1 MSIQAIFKFRGTAI
15 SNFQESFIKRGIT
28 HGLVCVKEKQST
40 GIKWYAGTYGNNT
53 QAKGD
58 GPFAGRANTA
68 IIIVAHLIIGDDGST
83 YAARVCN
90 ELQITEG
97 GITYGD
103 WYLPSEQELNLIY
116 TNKGTINTTAGSN
129 GGSDFTYTFYW
140 SSTEFDTNNAW
151 MQDLQHGSQYS
162 SFKNDTHKV
171 RAVRAF

>member
-28 HGLVCVKEKQST
+28 HGLVYVKEKQST

-103 WYLPSEQELNLIY
+103 WYLPSKQELNLIY
-116 TNKGTINTTAGSN
+116 TNKGTINTTAGGN
-129 GGSDFTYTFYW
+129 GANLNVSVYW
-140 SSTEFDTNNAW
+140 SSKEVDSNNAW
-151 MQDLQHGSQYS
+151 VRDTSDGSHSYYN
-162 SFKNDTHKV
+162 KTTPLNV